1 MRPKRWHHLGTWH
14 QWGTTRMHDSP
25 RHGVVDR
32 DCKIHGMTNLYVA
45 GSSVLPTYGANFPT
59 FTIAAL
65 GLRLADHLAA
75 RAHRPDAILETA
87 PKIWAAHP
95 QFEQEQAAA
104 FSGVYPKA

>member
-1 MRPKRWHHLGTWH
+1 MRYDAHNLAQKTLGITMRPRRWHYLGTWH

-59 FTIAAL
+59 FAIVAL
-65 GLRLADHLAA
+65 GL
-75 RAHRPDAILETA
+75 T
-87 PKIWAAHP
+87 
-95 QFEQEQAAA
+95 
-104 FSGVYPKA
+104 GC